1 MCKSIE
7 GLNGR
12 TGKFVD
18 WVRWVAQVALLPILG
33 IALWGWWNHE
43 ERIDAIALA
52 QHAIQSNRFTSADGL
67 EVWRE
72 IAEIRADLDSKAD
85 HMGAEPVREDIVE
98 LKERVHR
105 IEERM
110 NGGGT

>member
-12 TGKFVD
+12 TGKVVD
-18 WVRWVAQVALLPILG
+18 WVRWVAQVGLLPLLG
-33 IALWGWWNHE
+33 LALWGWWNHE

-85 HMGAEPVREDIVE
+85 HMGAEPVVDDIKE
-98 LKERVHR
+98 LKQRLRDLERR
-105 IEERM
+105 D
-110 NGGGT
+110 